1 MSRAPHLGR
10 SGEWLCRPQE
20 SRQRP
25 GPQPAPNQYHLLYRA
40 YLLVAVRDELVSDE
54 VQNPSA
60 TSITQYCT
68 APIVHPI
75 QRRHTSILTVN
86 EVIRINLLHMSAT
99 IRLLLGLLQHSKRF
113 LYHLLRLR
121 LSHYT
126 QLLKVASIE
135 FPHRRMLAY
144 DLIHPRLCKGWLIS
158 FVMSPA
164 TIADQIDQDVL
175 MKMIAIG
182 MRHAY
187 RRHTGIRIVGVHM
200 NNGNLK
206 SLRQIAS
213 KVRRATILRL
223 RSKTKLVVHDN
234 MYCTPDPIAIKMPQV
249 QCLRYHSFTWKGSIT
264 MNQDR

>member
-1 MSRAPHLGR
+1 
-10 SGEWLCRPQE
+10 
-20 SRQRP
+20 
-25 GPQPAPNQYHLLYRA
+25 
-40 YLLVAVRDELVSDE
+40 
-54 VQNPSA
+54 
-60 TSITQYCT
+60 
-68 APIVHPI
+68 
-75 QRRHTSILTVN
+75 
-86 EVIRINLLHMSAT
+86 MSAT

-187 RRHTGIRIVGVHM
+187 CCQTGIRIVGIHM
-200 NNGNLK
+200 DDRNFK
-206 SLRQIAS
+206 SLRQIACE
-213 KVRRATILRL
+213 VRRATILRI
-223 RSKTKLVVHDN
+223 RCKTKLVVHDDMHCAAN
-234 MYCTPDPIAIKMPQV
+234 PVAIEMPQI
-249 QCLRYHSFTWKGSIT
+249 QCLRYHSFTWKGGIT
-264 MNQDR
+264 VNQDWQRTVHIL